1 MCKSTVFHT
10 LAAPSRAKQAL
21 NVRSAT
27 DLLPTPLPFLSS
39 ILLFLLTPWVSSFTL
54 FYSLSLKDRG
64 IPTFLGRHGNAAARK
79 KERPQEEGGGGWVVV
94 GGGGLREL
102 GGFGWEGGKGDEA
115 GDVWTMWMLPQW
127 SSIAPPPQQKTNKQ
141 TKITKT
147 KMHSSLSSSIFCNAF
162 LPYCPQSFK
171 TQPPHSAVIV
181 IIIIIG
187 SFSRQ
192 RWYPRQP
199 GEVALV
205 PWWIPI

>member
-1 MCKSTVFHT
+1 MCV
-10 LAAPSRAKQAL
+10 Q
-21 NVRSAT
+21 
-27 DLLPTPLPFLSS
+27 PLIFCPPPFLS
-39 ILLFLLTPWVSSFTL
+39 FLPSFSSSSHPESPPSLSFTL
-54 FYSLSLKDRG
+54 FLWRTEVFPHFLVAMATLQQGRKRG
-64 IPTFLGRHGNAAARK
+64 RK
-79 KERPQEEGGGGWVVV
+79 RKGEGDGWWW

>member
-1 MCKSTVFHT
+1 MCV
-10 LAAPSRAKQAL
+10 Q
-21 NVRSAT
+21 
-27 DLLPTPLPFLSS
+27 PLIFCPPPFLS
-39 ILLFLLTPWVSSFTL
+39 FLPSFSSSSHPESPPSLSFTL
-54 FYSLSLKDRG
+54 FLWRTAVFPHFLVAMATLQQGRKRG
-64 IPTFLGRHGNAAARK
+64 RK
-79 KERPQEEGGGGWVVV
+79 RKGGGLWWWWGGTQGV
-94 GGGGLREL
+94 GGGL
-102 GGFGWEGGKGDEA
+102 DEKVVR
-115 GDVWTMWMLPQW
+115 GMRLEMCEQCECYPSDHQL
-127 SSIAPPPQQKTNKQ
+127 PPPQQKTNKQ
-141 TKITKT
+141 TKIAKT
-147 KMHSSLSSSIFCNAF
+147 KMHSSLSSSIFCNAI